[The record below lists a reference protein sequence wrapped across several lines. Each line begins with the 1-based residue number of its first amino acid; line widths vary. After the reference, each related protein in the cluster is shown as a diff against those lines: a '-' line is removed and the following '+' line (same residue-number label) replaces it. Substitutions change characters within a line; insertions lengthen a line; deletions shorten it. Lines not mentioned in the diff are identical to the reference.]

1 MFASNVITTQ
11 QLHSILCV
19 LIYLII
25 HPFGIQNVRCL
36 ASLFQALEQASHLR
50 VQFRKPLAILVQ
62 FLCRLEEPVVVS
74 SPRSFSGTTETRV
87 SKAPV
92 QSSQAE
98 DVLFGKVCTTRQRLG
113 CNTQSTSSHP
123 RGWTFSQDYAA
134 ENRLHQENRLML
146 FTH

>member
-62 FLCRLEEPVVVS
+62 FLCRPEEPVVVS

-87 SKAPV
+87 SKLLY
-92 QSSQAE
+92 SQ
-98 DVLFGKVCTTRQRLG
+98 VRQRTSYLG
-113 CNTQSTSSHP
+113 RSVRLDSVWGATRSPLLLTPVAGLSARTMQP
-123 RGWTFSQDYAA
+123 RIG
-134 ENRLHQENRLML
+134 
-146 FTH
+146 FTKRIG